1 LKKGILDMNA
11 YLILDISIHDLG
23 IFREYI
29 TKIPSF
35 VKKHFGRY
43 VVQGV
48 EATVIENEWK
58 PERVVVIEFPSR
70 EKAEAFLSDPE
81 AKELF
86 KLRHK
91 STTSKVILVD
101 GCLETSV

>member
-1 LKKGILDMNA
+1 MNA
-11 YLILDISIHDLG
+11 YLIIDLSIHDLSM
-23 IFREYI
+23 FREYL

-35 VKKHFGRY
+35 VKKHLGRY

-70 EKAEAFLSDPE
+70 ENAEAFLSDPE

-91 STTSKVILVD
+91 STTSKMILVD
-101 GCLETSV
+101 GCLET

>member
-1 LKKGILDMNA
+1 MNA
-11 YLILDISIHDLG
+11 YLIIDLNIHDLTM
-23 IFREYI
+23 FREYI
-29 TKIPSF
+29 TQIPSF
-35 VKKHFGRY
+35 IKKHLGRY
-43 VVQGV
+43 IVQGV

-70 EKAEAFLSDPE
+70 ENAEAFLSDPG

-91 STTSKVILVD
+91 ATTSKMILVD
-101 GCLETSV
+101 GCLQNYV